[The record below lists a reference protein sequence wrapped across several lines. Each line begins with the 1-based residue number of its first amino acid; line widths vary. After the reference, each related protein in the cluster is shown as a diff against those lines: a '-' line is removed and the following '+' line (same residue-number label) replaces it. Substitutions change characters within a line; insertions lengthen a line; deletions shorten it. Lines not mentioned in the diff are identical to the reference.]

1 MDISDERISELIAA
15 AVAGELSPDEEAELD
30 ALRQLHPG
38 IAEEIASLR
47 GVAAR
52 LSDAEATWTEVAPD
66 DALRDRLRALFDADG
81 LGATASAT
89 SAPPTAVPPAPASD
103 APTGP
108 EASAAPVRRPSRWVV
123 GMLGAAACVGIGL
136 GAGLLVPAAL
146 SAPPTGPPGTLGAV
160 EPVEVRD
167 ASDGTAIDADLV
179 AHTWGTEAVL
189 DATGLEVGATYAIVF
204 IGTDGSEFSAGEMLG
219 SPVAI
224 HCRVNAAVLR
234 EDVARLEIRDDAGIA
249 IAAAEVPDV

>member
-15 AVAGELSPDEEAELD
+15 AVAGELSPEEEAELD
-30 ALRQLHPG
+30 ALRRLHPG

-52 LSDAEATWTEVAPD
+52 LTEAEATWTEVAPD

-81 LGATASAT
+81 LAATASAT
-89 SAPPTAVPPAPASD
+89 STPPTAVPPAPASD
-103 APTGP
+103 AP
-108 EASAAPVRRPSRWVV
+108 EASAVPVRRPSRWVV

>member
-1 MDISDERISELIAA
+1 MDFSDERISELIAA
-15 AVAGELSPDEEAELD
+15 AVAGELSSQEETELD
-30 ALRQLHPG
+30 ALRRRHPW
-38 IAEEIASLR
+38 IAEEITSLR

-52 LSDAEATWTEVAPD
+52 LSEADATWTEVAADP
-66 DALRDRLRALFDADG
+66 ALRDRLSALIDADE
-81 LGATASAT
+81 LAAPATAAT
-89 SAPPTAVPPAPASD
+89 PPVPVPPPPGASA
-103 APTGP
+103 APT
-108 EASAAPVRRPSRWVV
+108 APVRRPARWVV
-123 GMLGAAACVGIGL
+123 GMLGAAACLGIGL

-167 ASDGTAIDADLV
+167 ASAGTAIDADLV

-189 DATGLEVGATYAIVF
+189 DATGLDVGATYAIVF

-219 SPVAI
+219 STVAI

-234 EDVARLEIRDDAGIA
+234 EDVARLEIRDETGLA
-249 IAAAEVPDV
+249 IAAAEVPEV